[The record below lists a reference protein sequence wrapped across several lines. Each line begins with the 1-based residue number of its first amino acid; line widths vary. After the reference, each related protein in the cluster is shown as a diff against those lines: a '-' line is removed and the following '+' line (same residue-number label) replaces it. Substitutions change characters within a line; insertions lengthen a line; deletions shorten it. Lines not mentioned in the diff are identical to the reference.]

1 MLNSMKTMLISMALL
16 AVAQATPL
24 RGDYFWAAKAGEVTQ
39 EMGRYARLALE
50 HSHDPSVLAH
60 ARKVDAESRADF
72 QRLARLAETRE
83 MPMATGPTTA
93 QENEFH
99 ALALLQGSSFDQA
112 YWKKQQDSLTALNL
126 CRNQALARSHDAALS
141 QALNGLEIEAAGR

>member
-1 MLNSMKTMLISMALL
+1 MGMKMLIPVLCL
-16 AVAQATPL
+16 AAIAQAIPT

-50 HSHDPSVLAH
+50 HSHDPAVLSH
-60 ARKVDAESRADF
+60 ARKIEAESRADF

-83 MPMATGPTTA
+83 MPMATGPTGA
-93 QENEFH
+93 QEQEYR
-99 ALALLQGSSFDQA
+99 AMALLQGARFDRA
-112 YWKKQQDSLTALNL
+112 YWKKQQESATALHL

>member
-1 MLNSMKTMLISMALL
+1 M
-16 AVAQATPL
+16 AQATPL

-50 HSHDPSVLAH
+50 HSHDPSVLNH
-60 ARKVDAESRADF
+60 ARKVDVESRADF
-72 QRLARLAETRE
+72 QRLARLAEARE
-83 MPMATGPTTA
+83 MPMATGPTAA
-93 QENEFH
+93 QESEFH
-99 ALALLQGSSFDQA
+99 ALALLQGSSFDH
-112 YWKKQQDSLTALNL
+112 TALNL